1 MYRCDVGRLEL
12 PLRMIYLNLSLV
24 GGQGV
29 MDPEWVAAC
38 NHALDT
44 FRSDPSVVAKI
55 GASELWQ
62 ESDCS
67 PKLLPAERDEEGGP
81 LLEERMTGLEA
92 LPKPHCDHFRK
103 MVPYAWHHTGIRT

>member
-1 MYRCDVGRLEL
+1 
-12 PLRMIYLNLSLV
+12 
-24 GGQGV
+24 

-44 FRSDPSVVAKI
+44 FRSDPSVVAKL

-67 PKLLPAERDEEGGP
+67 PKLLPAEWDEEAGGP

-103 MVPYAWHHTGIRT
+103 MVRTVPYAYLKLTGGSYMLSLICIRWPIRLS